1 MTKSANKPV
10 KVSRDSLD
18 LDLDARLDE
27 ATSTLTLDDAA
38 FKGDALD
45 KVLARAKK
53 ELDANLPKNLPQNP
67 EELEEIRPI
76 KSESMTSLENQLAAA
91 METATVSDAELDTLL
106 GSTGF
111 DFDSLLGEAN
121 NELTSNEI
129 TLNEDSLMAA
139 VDELLNIGA
148 FDNAEPENV
157 EPEIVEEAPIKPKTK
172 RKTKPEPKMVAEELP
187 EIVKFDENEF
197 DADSELK
204 VEPEVA
210 LNDLV
215 DSVPFEN
222 SLTVDSEEL
231 DLEDFNNFNSIADID
246 APLVEIS
253 TSDESFYDNLNAMQ
267 HFDSE
272 NEAMETKNDIVAGFD
287 LLDDDTTEKESA
299 IAMTEID
306 DDDWMNQ
313 LDDLDDSI
321 KKETETVLPVNL
333 EKAADELPET
343 VAEDGDDWMKQL
355 DDLEDAETKETEAVL
370 PVNLAKA
377 ADELPETVAED
388 GDDWM

>member
-210 LNDLV
+210 LNDIV
-215 DSVPFEN
+215 DSVPF
-222 SLTVDSEEL
+222 
-231 DLEDFNNFNSIADID
+231 
-246 APLVEIS
+246 
-253 TSDESFYDNLNAMQ
+253 
-267 HFDSE
+267 
-272 NEAMETKNDIVAGFD
+272 
-287 LLDDDTTEKESA
+287 
-299 IAMTEID
+299 
-306 DDDWMNQ
+306 
-313 LDDLDDSI
+313 
-321 KKETETVLPVNL
+321 
-333 EKAADELPET
+333 
-343 VAEDGDDWMKQL
+343 
-355 DDLEDAETKETEAVL
+355 
-370 PVNLAKA
+370 
-377 ADELPETVAED
+377 
-388 GDDWM
+388 